1 MIEDYESFKKTID
14 FLQGDRDKFRAK
26 LDGLVGFCNWAA
38 KELPWK
44 LRDAV
49 EELKEDSTPPAIINF
64 VLLCKG
70 LLKRF
75 NEELEELQAR
85 KPAV

>member
-14 FLQGDRDKFRAK
+14 FLQGDRDKFCAK
-26 LDGLVGFCNWAA
+26 LDGLVGFYNWIA
-38 KELPWK
+38 KDLPWK
-44 LRDAV
+44 LIDTV

-64 VLLCKG
+64 ILLCRG

-75 NEELEELQAR
+75 KEELEEIQAR

>member
-1 MIEDYESFKKTID
+1 VIEDYESFKKIIN

-38 KELPWK
+38 KEFPWR

-49 EELKEDSTPPAIINF
+49 EELKEDNTPPAIISF
-64 VLLCKG
+64 ILLCKG